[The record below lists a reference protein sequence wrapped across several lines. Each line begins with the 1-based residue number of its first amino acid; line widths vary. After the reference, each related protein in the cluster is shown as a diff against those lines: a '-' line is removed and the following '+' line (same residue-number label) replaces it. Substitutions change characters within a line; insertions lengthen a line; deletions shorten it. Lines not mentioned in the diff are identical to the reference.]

1 MPVDR
6 GALLPV
12 STFALSVHD
21 VCFAIKGREL
31 IHAISFNVRQGRRL
45 VVLGPNGA
53 GKSLLLRL
61 CHGLLLPNTGRIER
75 NDRHPSGRRS
85 HAMVFQTPVML
96 RRSVFDN
103 IGHALEAIDVPH
115 ALRRERA
122 KEALERFGLIGFAD
136 RPARLLSGGEQQRL
150 AIARAWALRPDLLF
164 LDEPTAALDPSATRQ
179 IEAMLA
185 ELHHE
190 GVTLM
195 MSTHDLGQARR
206 MADDVLFLASGAL
219 VEAGEA
225 AQFFAQPQTVE
236 ARAFIAGELVW

>member
-1 MPVDR
+1 MPDKHPS
-6 GALLPV
+6 A
-12 STFALSVHD
+12 ALSARD
-21 VCFAIKGREL
+21 LSFSIDGIPL
-31 IHAISFNVRQGRRL
+31 IRPMSFEVKSGRRL

-61 CHGLLLPNTGRIER
+61 CHGLLQPVTGQVHR
-75 NDRHPSGRRS
+75 NDHHPAGRRA

-103 IGHALEAIDVPH
+103 VIHALAAVGVPS
-115 ALRRERA
+115 AQQRA
-122 KEALERFGLIGFAD
+122 RAAEALNRFGLMGLSE

-164 LDEPTAALDPSATRQ
+164 LDEPTAALDPSATRL
-179 IEAMLA
+179 IEAMLGD
-185 ELHHE
+185 LHAE

-206 MADDVLFLASGAL
+206 LADDVLFLASGSL
-219 VEAGEA
+219 VEASEA
-225 AQFFAQPQTVE
+225 QRYFNDPQTAQ
-236 ARAFIAGELVW
+236 ARAFIAGDLVW